1 MTIPYVKKR
10 TFPSLKVQAVS
21 SVSKITLKLFG
32 DSAFIFILF
41 YLKKVLEL
49 FIKNIPVPLKQCY
62 DESSESTAH
71 STDSKDTEKD
81 EEAPAVKR
89 VYKRIVKIKSIKR
102 KLSPNKDSAILEKRE
117 NKTGQQKEKDEK
129 CENGLKKNSSDHL
142 APRVSFQT
150 LPESGRPVFKKK
162 RKVTV
167 FEDLSC
173 IECALQFVAA
183 NVESIVET
191 DFMELKLS
199 CTRSC
204 VRSNQPDALTEFLSS
219 ISKLIGQTNL
229 VNKDS
234 TKRFFSNFERIALR
248 ILDAT

>member
-102 KLSPNKDSAILEKRE
+102 KLSPNKDSAILEKKE
-117 NKTGQQKEKDEK
+117 NITGQQKEKDEK

-142 APRVSFQT
+142 SPRVSFQT
-150 LPESGRPVFKKK
+150 LLNLHNS
-162 RKVTV
+162 
-167 FEDLSC
+167 
-173 IECALQFVAA
+173 A
-183 NVESIVET
+183 
-191 DFMELKLS
+191 
-199 CTRSC
+199 
-204 VRSNQPDALTEFLSS
+204 SS
-219 ISKLIGQTNL
+219 S
-229 VNKDS
+229 
-234 TKRFFSNFERIALR
+234 A
-248 ILDAT
+248 